1 MSHVEEQIRLYRQG
15 LSYSEIAKHT
25 NTTAAKVQRSIRA
38 WNLHPKQVEP
48 STRSADQIEA
58 LRERIRSLRGGTP
71 SLRAERPS
79 MKAMREAPASYGRQ
93 VGIEEILVY
102 RHLQI
107 MGLL

>member
-1 MSHVEEQIRLYRQG
+1 MSNVEEQIRLYRQG
-15 LSYSEIAKHT
+15 LSYSQIAKHT
-25 NTTAAKVQRSIRA
+25 NTTAAMVQRSIRA

-48 STRSADQIEA
+48 VTQSVEEIQA

-71 SLRAERPS
+71 SLRAEGLS

-107 MGLL
+107 LGLL

>member
-1 MSHVEEQIRLYRQG
+1 MSNVEEQIRLYRQG
-15 LSYSEIAKHT
+15 LSYSQIAKHT
-25 NTTAAKVQRSIRA
+25 NTTAAMVQRSIRA

-48 STRSADQIEA
+48 VTQSVEEIQA

-71 SLRAERPS
+71 SLRAEGLS
-79 MKAMREAPASYGRQ
+79 MKAIGRQ

-107 MGLL
+107 LGLL

>member
-1 MSHVEEQIRLYRQG
+1 MSNVEEQIHLYRQG

-48 STRSADQIEA
+48 VTQSIEQIQA
-58 LRERIRSLRGGTP
+58 LRERIRSLR
-71 SLRAERPS
+71 AEGLS
-79 MKAMREAPASYGRQ
+79 MKAIGRQ
-93 VGIEEILVY
+93 VGIEEIVVY

>member
-1 MSHVEEQIRLYRQG
+1 MSNIEEQIRLYRQG
-15 LSYSEIAKHT
+15 MSYSQIAQHT

-48 STRSADQIEA
+48 VTQSVEQIQA
-58 LRERIRSLRGGTP
+58 LRERIRSLR
-71 SLRAERPS
+71 AEGQS
-79 MKAMREAPASYGRQ
+79 MKAIGRQ

-107 MGLL
+107 LGLL

>member
-1 MSHVEEQIRLYRQG
+1 MSNVEEQIRLYRQG
-15 LSYSEIAKHT
+15 LSYSQIAKHT

-48 STRSADQIEA
+48 VTQSVEEIQA
-58 LRERIRSLRGGTP
+58 LRERIRSLR
-71 SLRAERPS
+71 AEGLS
-79 MKAMREAPASYGRQ
+79 MKAIGRQ

-107 MGLL
+107 LGLL